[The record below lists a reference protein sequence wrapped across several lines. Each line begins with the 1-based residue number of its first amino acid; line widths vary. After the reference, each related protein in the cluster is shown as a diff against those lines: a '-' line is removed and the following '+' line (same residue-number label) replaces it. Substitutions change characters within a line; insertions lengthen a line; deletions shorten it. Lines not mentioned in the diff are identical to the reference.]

1 MKTEIPENLKA
12 DLPPTGWGRILGMT
26 PVVMTVI
33 ATALAGLASSEMTRA
48 QYDRSLAAQ
57 LQSKAGDQWGLFQ
70 AKKLRSAFQKTAFD
84 LLASSFELHPLDA
97 SALPAA
103 AEDRTAVELLQHGG
117 SPESAAAPATDGEI
131 KAAIGAVEAS
141 SPDSEIAGLLAHVDD
156 ASLDR
161 ALRAAE
167 DQVQALDA
175 ADQPAER
182 AIAQLDS
189 VLGPAQKGVEASIR
203 RDFTALRLR
212 RESQRYDSEARLNQ
226 AIANIYE
233 LQVRKANISAE
244 RHHVRSQRFFYGML
258 GAQMAVIISALSIAA
273 RQRNL
278 LWSLAAAA
286 GLGAVSFAVYV
297 YLSV

>member
-1 MKTEIPENLKA
+1 MKSEIPDHLKA
-12 DLPPTGWGRILGMT
+12 DLPPTGWGKILGMT
-26 PVVMTVI
+26 PVVMAVV

-97 SALPAA
+97 SALPPQTV
-103 AEDRTAVELLQHGG
+103 DRTAVELLQHG
-117 SPESAAAPATDGEI
+117 SQEIAAAPAAGGDI
-131 KAAIGAVEAS
+131 KAAIDAVEGS
-141 SPDSEIAGLLAHVDD
+141 SPDSEIAGLLAHIDD

-161 ALRAAE
+161 ALRAAG
-167 DQVQALDA
+167 DQVQELDA

-189 VLGPAQKGVEASIR
+189 VLGPAQKGVDPSLR

-212 RESQRYDSEARLNQ
+212 REAQRYDAEARLNQ

-258 GAQMAVIISALSIAA
+258 AAQMAVIISTLAIAA
-273 RQRNL
+273 RKRSL

-286 GLGAVSFAVYV
+286 GLGAVSFSLYV